1 MVTDKQVRILMKQK
15 TQGKTLKLAAA
26 MAGMSEK
33 TGRTYL
39 QTGRLPSQ
47 CAVAHT
53 WKTYPDAFADD
64 WPWVSEQL
72 ELNPGLEAKSLFE
85 ALQRLSPG
93 KYADGQLRTFQR
105 RVKFWRALHGAS
117 KEIFFPQEYRPGEWA
132 ESDFTWMNEL
142 GITIAGQPF
151 EHMLYHFVLP
161 YSNWETGTICFSESY
176 ESLSA
181 GLQNALWKLG
191 GVPRHHRTDRLSS
204 AVNKVGNPQ
213 EFTESYQGLARHYGF
228 STSAIQAG
236 KPNEQ
241 GDVEQS
247 HNRLKRLFEQS
258 LLLRGSR
265 EFASIEE
272 YEHFLQQMFDRR
284 NAGRSVQLKEEMD
297 VLRQLPPR
305 RLEDYRRFECRVN
318 QFATIRLLHNT
329 YSVHGR
335 LRDEQIQARVYADH
349 IEVWY
354 AQQFV
359 ECLPRLRGEN
369 KHRID
374 YRHIIDQ
381 LVRKPGAFEN
391 YRYKQDMFPT
401 SYFRIAYDLLRSYHG
416 AKQGTKEYLK
426 LLELAAGEGE
436 QTVNEI
442 LRLCIDHD
450 REFTSDQVRELVAE
464 GNEPPSVLELAVEPV
479 DIAAYDELLEAVE
492 ALV

>member
-1 MVTDKQVRILMKQK
+1 MNRKA
-15 TQGKTLKLAAA
+15 QGKTLKLAAA

-33 TGRTYL
+33 TARKYVRKG
-39 QTGRLPSQ
+39 QLPSQ

-53 WKTYPDAFADD
+53 WKTYPDAFAED
-64 WPWVSEQL
+64 WRWVAEQL
-72 ELNPGLEAKSLFE
+72 DLNPGLEAKSLFE
-85 ALQRLSPG
+85 ALQRLYPG

-105 RVKFWRALHGAS
+105 RVKLWRAFYGES
-117 KEIFFPQEYRPGEWA
+117 KEIFFPQDYRPGEWA
-132 ESDFTWMNEL
+132 ESDFTWMNAL
-142 GITIAGQPF
+142 GIRIAGQPF

-191 GVPRHHRTDRLSS
+191 GVPHYHRTDRLTS

-213 EFTESYQGLARHYGF
+213 EFTDSYQGLARHYGF

-247 HNRLKRLFEQS
+247 HNRLKRLVEQS
-258 LLLRGSR
+258 LLLHGSR
-265 EFASIEE
+265 EFTSVEE
-272 YEHFLQQMFDRR
+272 YEQFLQQMFDRR
-284 NAGRSVQLKEEMD
+284 NAGHSVRLKEELR
-297 VLRQLPPR
+297 VLRELPPR
-305 RLEDYRRFECRVN
+305 RLEDYRCLECRVS
-318 QFATIRLLHNT
+318 QAATIRLLHNT
-329 YSVHGR
+329 YSIHGR
-335 LRDEQIQARVYADH
+335 LRDEQIEAHVYADY

-354 AQQFV
+354 AQQLV
-359 ECLPRLRGEN
+359 EWFPRLRGEN

-391 YRYKQDMFPT
+391 YRYKEDMFPT
-401 SYFRIAYDLLRSYHG
+401 SQFRIAYDLLRNYHG
-416 AKQGTKEYLK
+416 PKQGTKQYLK

-436 QTVNEI
+436 QLVNEL
-442 LRLCIDHD
+442 LRLFID
-450 REFTSDQVRELVAE
+450 RGMEFTSDEVRGLVTA
-464 GNEPPSVLELAVEPV
+464 GKEPPSVLELSVEPV
-479 DIAAYDELLEAVE
+479 NIAAYDELLEAVE